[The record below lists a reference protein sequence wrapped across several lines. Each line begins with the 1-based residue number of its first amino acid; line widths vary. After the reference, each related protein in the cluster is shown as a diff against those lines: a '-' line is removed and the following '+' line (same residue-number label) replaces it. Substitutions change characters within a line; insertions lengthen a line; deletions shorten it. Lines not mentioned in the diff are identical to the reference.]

1 MRKDTSP
8 QIEEAYEVPDQLL
21 VILQNNSR
29 LLRIKETLKALGRL
43 PMENDNLMEADFSAT
58 IDVGTLQQQCCGKA
72 VVNLVSNQT
81 IILECR

>member
-29 LLRIKETLKALGRL
+29 LLRTKETLKAVGRL
-43 PMENDNLMEADFSAT
+43 PMENDNLMEADFSA
-58 IDVGTLQQQCCGKA
+58 IINFGTLQQQCCGKA
-72 VVNLVSNQT
+72 VVNLVSNQA

>member
-29 LLRIKETLKALGRL
+29 LLRTKETLKTMGKL
-43 PMENDNLMEADFSAT
+43 PMENDNLMEADFSA
-58 IDVGTLQQQCCGKA
+58 IINVGTLQQQCCGKA
-72 VVNLVSNQT
+72 IVNLVSNQT